1 MSDERRAPRTTLVRR
16 PGFWVTFLA
25 TVLLSPV
32 TVTWTAVIGSV
43 GLASTLL
50 ITRLRPA
57 RWRRRLIAVF
67 AGLALGSAPYL
78 VLAAVVTVAD

>member
-1 MSDERRAPRTTLVRR
+1 MSDQRTASRTARDWR
-16 PGFWVTFLA
+16 PGFWVTLLA
-25 TVLLSPV
+25 TLLLSPV

-57 RWRRRLIAVF
+57 RWQRRLIAVF

-78 VLAAVVTVAD
+78 VLAAVVRVAD